1 MGQPTTQVASKE
13 PKQDPHSSLL
23 RILGSPGRVISE
35 QPPLP
40 KPRLLQCVSFKHP
53 EVRKM

>member
-23 RILGSPGRVISE
+23 RILGGPGSVITLRVQVPNNHILA
-35 QPPLP
+35 QNLY
-40 KPRLLQCVSFKHP
+40 
-53 EVRKM
+53 